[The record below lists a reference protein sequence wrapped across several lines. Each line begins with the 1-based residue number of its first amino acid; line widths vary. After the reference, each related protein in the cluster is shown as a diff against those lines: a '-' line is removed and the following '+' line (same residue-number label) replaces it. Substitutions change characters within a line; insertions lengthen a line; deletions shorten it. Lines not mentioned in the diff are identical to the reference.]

1 MSPAILLNNIEYCRD
16 DLPFMERDRGLP
28 PVSVAIL
35 PMGPSQ
41 ADFDKPELLKNGYDF
56 SRFRDR

>member
-1 MSPAILLNNIEYCRD
+1 
-16 DLPFMERDRGLP
+16 MERDRGLP